1 MEFVKMIEVIKCL
14 KEAGS
19 VIIFVD
25 FFMSLDHEFLM
36 IWLIKGCEILS
47 S

>member
-1 MEFVKMIEVIKCL
+1 MPGQVMEFVKMIEVIKCL

-25 FFMSLDHEFLM
+25 FFYESR
-36 IWLIKGCEILS
+36 S
-47 S
+47 